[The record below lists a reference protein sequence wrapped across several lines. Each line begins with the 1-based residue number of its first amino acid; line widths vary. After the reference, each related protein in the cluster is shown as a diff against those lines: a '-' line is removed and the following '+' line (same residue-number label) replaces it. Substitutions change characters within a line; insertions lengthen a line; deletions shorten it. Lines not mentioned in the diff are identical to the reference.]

1 MTFEWDEDKN
11 IINKQKHKISFETAL
26 HVWQRMWRGGS
37 IMVKKLVTTKGQ
49 KPTLEQLR
57 EVEEA
62 KKYPIEFDEDCQ
74 ELSPDFM
81 KAFKNARI
89 QQNRH
94 KNA

>member
-1 MTFEWDEDKN
+1 
-11 IINKQKHKISFETAL
+11 
-26 HVWQRMWRGGS
+26 
-37 IMVKKLVTTKGQ
+37 MVKKLVTTKGQ

-74 ELSPDFM
+74 ELSPDLM

-94 KNA
+94 KNAQRYMIFTGDYCYEELKGIVVERKPKTEW

>member
-1 MTFEWDEDKN
+1 
-11 IINKQKHKISFETAL
+11 
-26 HVWQRMWRGGS
+26 
-37 IMVKKLVTTKGQ
+37 MVKKLVTTKGQ

-74 ELSPDFM
+74 ELSPDLM

-94 KNA
+94 KNAQRYMIFTEDYCDEELKGIVVERKPKTER